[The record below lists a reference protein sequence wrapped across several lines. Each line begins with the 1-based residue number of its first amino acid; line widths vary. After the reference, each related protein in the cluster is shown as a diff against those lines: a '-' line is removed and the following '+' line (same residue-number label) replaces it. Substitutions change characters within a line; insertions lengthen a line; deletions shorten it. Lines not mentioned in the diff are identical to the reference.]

1 MSTGLYSTS
10 TSDPAPN
17 TPGTGSNP
25 TNTLAAGGTGP
36 TPGNP
41 YQDDDAILSLVRRKM
56 EEWARGREAQI
67 RGDWR
72 NILFY
77 RGHQW
82 VVFDRTMNRWRP
94 SRLKPR
100 TPTPVTN
107 RFGSSMDTFI
117 SLLARVEPRLQF
129 PPATDDPED
138 QATADVC
145 DRIMEVIEDEV
156 GIRYARQFLAVW
168 NGLTGGVWLETGY
181 DPDPIHGMVPLDLGP
196 TAPPEEMNP
205 PLNTQPPNTA
215 ASMLSDEML
224 EPPAP
229 QMVPRGKM
237 YVDVCSKFEMY
248 FDPAITDW
256 KKQRRYV
263 RQKTVS
269 IDEAKSRWPDFADK
283 ITPDS
288 LTSPGEFYH
297 ESLPTL
303 GTNVDDTQATRLAG
317 NIGPRLQN
325 TRVTEQWY
333 WSLPDET
340 YPQGLLA
347 IVVGRHNL
355 VHKGP
360 VPTTALESDGSRTPF
375 LPHVYF
381 PQKLVPGTMWPKTI
395 ADDLAHKQAQRNR
408 FESLCEQTAMRMAN
422 PVWLIPEGANVAN
435 VTGEAGQ
442 IIKYNALGPS
452 PAKPERIPG
461 QNISATLIQMIE
473 IIDKDFEELAGLFDV
488 LKGSRPA
495 GVSAGIALQ
504 LLKERGES
512 RFAPM
517 FILWESA
524 WAEWGRQALEIFREY
539 VTEER
544 IRQIK
549 GRDGN
554 WQVEKFLGAD
564 LKGRVNVVPEAAS
577 SFPKSTLTERAE
589 VEQLVALGALNPVA
603 DAEVRYKMLKQYG
616 KLDWIPALAADTK
629 NAMMENEIFD
639 KLGQNTQL
647 AQMPPQ
653 NVAAMAQLLQ
663 AQPGIVTQELA
674 QFGIQIPRVRPAVDD
689 HAVHSREH
697 GEWLKS
703 EHSQMLPLVVQLLAE
718 EHKKEHDQL
727 QLAAAQAA
735 AGMGAPPSPTAGF
748 LSNPGGQTGPMNA
761 GSSPQRMGGDTQEMQ
776 HAVVHGGG

>member
-1 MSTGLYSTS
+1 
-10 TSDPAPN
+10 
-17 TPGTGSNP
+17 
-25 TNTLAAGGTGP
+25 
-36 TPGNP
+36 
-41 YQDDDAILSLVRRKM
+41 M
-56 EEWARGREAQI
+56 EEWSRGREAQT
-67 RGDWR
+67 RADWR

-107 RFGSSMDTFI
+107 RFGSTMDTFI

-129 PPATDDPED
+129 PPATEDPED

-156 GIRYARQFLAVW
+156 NIRYMRQFIAVW
-168 NGLTGGVWLETGY
+168 NGLTGGCWLETGY
-181 DPDPIHGMVPLDLGP
+181 DPDPIHGMVPLQLGQP
-196 TAPPEEMNP
+196 APPEEPEQPGIMPAPGAPNSVAG
-205 PLNTQPPNTA
+205 LLSEANEQPPQ
-215 ASMLSDEML
+215 
-224 EPPAP
+224 
-229 QMVPRGKM
+229 QMAPRGRM
-237 YVDVCSKFEMY
+237 FVDVCSKFEMY
-248 FDPAITDW
+248 FDPSVTDW
-256 KKQRRYV
+256 KKQRMYC

-269 IDEAKSRWPDFADK
+269 LDEAKARWPDLAEGL
-283 ITPDS
+283 TPDS
-288 LTSPGEFYH
+288 LTSPGEFYA

-325 TRVTEQWY
+325 TRVTEQWF
-333 WSLPDET
+333 WSLPTAT

-347 IVVGRHNL
+347 IIVGRHNL
-355 VHKGP
+355 AFAGP
-360 VPTTALESDGSRTPF
+360 VPTTSLESDGSRTPF

-381 PQKLVPGTMWPKTI
+381 PQKLVPGTGWPKTI

-517 FILWESA
+517 FILV
-524 WAEWGRQALEIFREY
+524 G
-539 VTEER
+539 V
-544 IRQIK
+544 
-549 GRDGN
+549 G
-554 WQVEKFLGAD
+554 V
-564 LKGRVNVVPEAAS
+564 GRV
-577 SFPKSTLTERAE
+577 
-589 VEQLVALGALNPVA
+589 GAPSAGNL
-603 DAEVRYKMLKQYG
+603 
-616 KLDWIPALAADTK
+616 
-629 NAMMENEIFD
+629 
-639 KLGQNTQL
+639 
-647 AQMPPQ
+647 
-653 NVAAMAQLLQ
+653 
-663 AQPGIVTQELA
+663 
-674 QFGIQIPRVRPAVDD
+674 PRVRDRGADP
-689 HAVHSREH
+689 
-697 GEWLKS
+697 
-703 EHSQMLPLVVQLLAE
+703 P
-718 EHKKEHDQL
+718 DQGTRR
-727 QLAAAQAA
+727 QLAGGKVPGRRSQ
-735 AGMGAPPSPTAGF
+735 GARERG
-748 LSNPGGQTGPMNA
+748 PGGSQLVSQVHPHRA
-761 GSSPQRMGGDTQEMQ
+761 GGSGAVGGAGCPQSRWRTRKS
-776 HAVVHGGG
+776 ATRC

>member
-1 MSTGLYSTS
+1 
-10 TSDPAPN
+10 
-17 TPGTGSNP
+17 
-25 TNTLAAGGTGP
+25 
-36 TPGNP
+36 
-41 YQDDDAILSLVRRKM
+41 
-56 EEWARGREAQI
+56 
-67 RGDWR
+67 
-72 NILFY
+72 
-77 RGHQW
+77 
-82 VVFDRTMNRWRP
+82 
-94 SRLKPR
+94 
-100 TPTPVTN
+100 
-107 RFGSSMDTFI
+107 MDTFI

-156 GIRYARQFLAVW
+156 NIRYMRQFLAVW

-181 DPDPIHGMVPLDLGP
+181 DPDPIHGMVPLDQAPAPAMPGLEGEPSSMGVPP
-196 TAPPEEMNP
+196 TPSGAPPVPGMP
-205 PLNTQPPNTA
+205 PQPPPMA
-215 ASMLSDEML
+215 
-224 EPPAP
+224 
-229 QMVPRGKM
+229 PRGKM

-248 FDPAITDW
+248 FDPAIVDW
-256 KKQRRYV
+256 RKQRRYC
-263 RQKTVS
+263 RQKSVS
-269 IDEAKSRWPDFADK
+269 MDDAKARWPALADSL
-283 ITPDS
+283 TPDS
-288 LTSPGEFYH
+288 LTSPGEFYS

-347 IVVGRHNL
+347 IVVGRNH
-355 VHKGP
+355 VAYKGP
-360 VPTTALESDGSRTPF
+360 VPTTALEADGSRTPF

-381 PQKLVPGTMWPKTI
+381 PQKLVPGTAWPKTI
-395 ADDLAHKQAQRNR
+395 ADDIAFKQAQRNR

-544 IRQIK
+544 LHECARQAAQ
-549 GRDGN
+549 R
-554 WQVEKFLGAD
+554 
-564 LKGRVNVVPEAAS
+564 PELA
-577 SFPKSTLTERAE
+577 LT
-589 VEQLVALGALNPVA
+589 P
-603 DAEVRYKMLKQYG
+603 
-616 KLDWIPALAADTK
+616 PAADD
-629 NAMMENEIFD
+629 AD
-639 KLGQNTQL
+639 
-647 AQMPPQ
+647 
-653 NVAAMAQLLQ
+653 V
-663 AQPGIVTQELA
+663 
-674 QFGIQIPRVRPAVDD
+674 
-689 HAVHSREH
+689 HA
-697 GEWLKS
+697 LY
-703 EHSQMLPLVVQLLAE
+703 
-718 EHKKEHDQL
+718 
-727 QLAAAQAA
+727 AQA
-735 AGMGAPPSPTAGF
+735 F
-748 LSNPGGQTGPMNA
+748 
-761 GSSPQRMGGDTQEMQ
+761 
-776 HAVVHGGG
+776 

>member
-1 MSTGLYSTS
+1 MIGAAMDPEPSATS
-10 TSDPAPN
+10 TPQPQTADP
-17 TPGTGSNP
+17 
-25 TNTLAAGGTGP
+25 
-36 TPGNP
+36 
-41 YQDDDAILSLVRRKM
+41 YDDTDAIVSLVKKKI
-56 EEWARGREAQI
+56 EEWSRGKEALT
-67 RGDWR
+67 RAAWR
-72 NILFY
+72 SILFY
-77 RGHQW
+77 RSHQW
-82 VVFDRTMNRWRP
+82 IVFDRSMNRWRP

-107 RFGSSMDTFI
+107 RFASTMDTFI

-129 PPATDDPED
+129 PPATDEPDD

-156 GIRYARQFLAVW
+156 NIRYHRQFLAVW

-181 DPDPIHGMVPLDLGP
+181 DPDPIHGMVPLDPMAMPLGAP
-196 TAPPEEMNP
+196 LESQASVTPAPGAPPD
-205 PLNTQPPNTA
+205 A
-215 ASMLSDEML
+215 ASPLT
-224 EPPAP
+224 PPAP
-229 QMVPRGKM
+229 TMAPRGKM
-237 YVDVCSKFEMY
+237 YVDVCSIFEML
-248 FDPAITDW
+248 FDPSITDW
-256 KKQRRYV
+256 RKQRRYC
-263 RQKTVS
+263 RQKTVAV
-269 IDEAKSRWPDFADK
+269 DEAKARWPHIAES

-288 LTSPGEFYH
+288 LTSPGEFYS

-303 GTNVDDTQATRLAG
+303 GTNVDDTNSTRMAG

-333 WSLPDET
+333 WSMPDDT
-340 YPQGLLA
+340 YPRGLLA
-347 IVVGRHNL
+347 IIVGRNL
-355 VHKGP
+355 LAYKGP
-360 VPTTALESDGSRTPF
+360 VPTTALEADGSRTPF

-381 PQKLVPGTMWPKTI
+381 PQKLVPGTAWPKTI

-408 FESLCEQTAMRMAN
+408 FESICEQTAMRMSN
-422 PVWLIPEGANVAN
+422 PVWLLPEGANVVN
-435 VTGEAGQ
+435 ITGDPGQ
-442 IIKYNALGPS
+442 VIKYNALGPS

-512 RFAPM
+512 RFSPM
-517 FILWESA
+517 FILWETS

-539 VTEER
+539 ATEER
-544 IRQIK
+544 MLRIQ
-549 GRDGN
+549 GRDGQ
-554 WQVEKFLGAD
+554 WQVQKFMGAD

-603 DAEVRYKMLKQYG
+603 DPEVRYKMLKQYG

-629 NAMMENEIFD
+629 NAMMENEVFER
-639 KLGQNTQL
+639 L
-647 AQMPPQ
+647 ALNPALQQMPPENTQ
-653 NVAAMAQLLQ
+653 AMAQILMTN
-663 AQPGIVTQELA
+663 PGQVAQELA
-674 QFGIQIPRVRPAVDD
+674 QFGIQLPRVRPNVDD

-703 EHSQMLPLVVQLLAE
+703 EHSQKLPMSIQLLAE
-718 EHKKEHDQL
+718 AHKQQHDQL
-727 QLAAAQAA
+727 AALAAQAA
-735 AGMGAPPSPTAGF
+735 MSMGGAPAPMGGL
-748 LSNPGGQTGPMNA
+748 LSNPGGGGGGSPMNA
-761 GSSPQRMGGDTQEMQ
+761 GSSPQRMGGDMKEMVD
-776 HAVVHGGG
+776 HSTVHGG